1 MEKFIFGNF
10 NDLSETMKFY
20 HILIVLVIMS
30 CKREKTN
37 FSVEGEVKDSK
48 NVYIYLYQRSLSG
61 TMPVDS
67 AIINEKGKFKLKG
80 FSPQPN
86 FYILFINKAQY
97 INLLIHPGDKINV
110 LTHAGNF
117 NRNYFIEGSKD
128 SRMILKL
135 VTQQAKTLDRITELS
150 IEYEENLNNPAL
162 PAIKARL
169 DSAYE
174 KIVYEHKKFST
185 DFILENRGSLV
196 SLMALYQQLGRNEP
210 VFDYKKDFR
219 YFEIVDSAL
228 FAKFPDVEAVVDLNR
243 KVTQIR
249 ESLKVEIGQPAPDL
263 KLPDV
268 SGKPVVLSSLKGKV
282 VLLSF
287 WALWSN
293 ESLED
298 TKYLH
303 DIYRK
308 FQPKGFEI
316 YQISLDKTKSSWIHA
331 IDSLKPAWIQV
342 SDLAYWNSQVVLTY
356 RIEKLPAN
364 FLIDREGIIIGK
376 NLNHDELE
384 EKLNLIFP

>member
-1 MEKFIFGNF
+1 
-10 NDLSETMKFY
+10 MKFY
-20 HILIVLVIMS
+20 YILIVLTLIS

-37 FSVEGEVKDSK
+37 FSVEGEVKDAK
-48 NVYIYLYQRSLSG
+48 NVYIYLSQRSLSG
-61 TMPVDS
+61 TFPVDS
-67 AIINEKGKFKLKG
+67 AIIDAKGKFKLKG
-80 FSPQPN
+80 FTLQPN

-110 LTHAGNF
+110 QTRADNF
-117 NRNYFIEGSKD
+117 NRGYFVEGSKD

-150 IEYEENLNNPAL
+150 VEYEDNLNNPEL

-174 KIVYEHKKFST
+174 RIVSEHKKFSI
-185 DFILENRGSLV
+185 DFIRENSGSLV
-196 SLMALYQQLGRNEP
+196 SLMALYQQLGRKEP

-219 YFEIVDSAL
+219 YFEMVDSAL
-228 FAKFPDVEAVVDLNR
+228 FVKFPNVEAVVDLNR
-243 KVTQIR
+243 KVTEIR

-287 WALWSN
+287 WASWSN
-293 ESLED
+293 ASMEE

-316 YQISLDKTKSSWIHA
+316 YQISLDRTKSSWMQA
-331 IDSLKPAWIQV
+331 IDSLKPSWIQV
-342 SDLAYWNSQVVLTY
+342 SDLAYWDSQAVLAY

-364 FLIDREGIIIGK
+364 FLIDRKGIIIGK
-376 NLNHDELE
+376 NLNHDEIE